1 LRRENYWKASSKNL
15 NKRSKFA
22 QIPSQFMN
30 TVTNSL
36 LSIVVPLYNEEDNV
50 VLLTQKIRESL
61 SGYSYQIVYV
71 DDFSTDKTRKAI
83 KGMDDPKVHLIELK
97 KNYGQSLALAA
108 GIDYAEGEYII
119 TMDGDLQNDPSDI
132 PQMLGHAVNDD
143 YDVVTGIR
151 QKRKDSPI
159 KKIPSKIAN
168 FLVRRVTQLNIK
180 DNGCALKVFTKDIA
194 KGLNLYGE
202 MHRFITLLAHLEG
215 AQIKQ
220 VPVKHHARH
229 AGVSKYGL
237 ERVFKVV
244 ADMMLL
250 LFIRKYFQR
259 PIHLFGIFGVLLII
273 LGIFIN
279 IYLLIVKLG
288 FGEDIGSRPLLIFGM
303 MFILGGIQLFTIG
316 IVMELLIR
324 TYYESQQKRPYRVKK
339 ITIGDGKAA

>member
-1 LRRENYWKASSKNL
+1 
-15 NKRSKFA
+15 
-22 QIPSQFMN
+22 MN
-30 TVTNSL
+30 TVTDSL

-50 VLLTQKIRESL
+50 VLLTEKINESL
-61 SGYSYQIVYV
+61 DGYNYQIIYV
-71 DDFSTDKTRKAI
+71 DDFSTDKTRQKV
-83 KGMDDPKVHLIELK
+83 KEMDDKKVHLIELK

-132 PQMLGHAVNDD
+132 PQMLSFAITEE

-151 QKRKDSPI
+151 QKRKDSLV

-168 FLVRRVTQLNIK
+168 FLVRRVTKLDIK

-194 KGLNLYGE
+194 KSLNLYGE

-259 PIHLFGIFGVLLII
+259 PIHLFGIFGVLLVI

-288 FGEDIGSRPLLIFGM
+288 FDQDIGTRPLLIFGM
-303 MFILGGIQLFTIG
+303 MFIVGGIQLFTIG

-324 TYYESQQKRPYRVKK
+324 TYYESQQKRPYRIKK
-339 ITIGDGKAA
+339 ISIGDGKAA

>member
-1 LRRENYWKASSKNL
+1 
-15 NKRSKFA
+15 
-22 QIPSQFMN
+22 MN
-30 TVTNSL
+30 PITQSL
-36 LSIVVPLYNEEDNV
+36 LSLVVPLYNEEDNV
-50 VLLTQKIRESL
+50 ALLTQKIHESL
-61 SGYSYQIVYV
+61 AGYNYQIIYV
-71 DDFSTDKTRKAI
+71 DDFSKDSTRKI
-83 KGMDDPKVHLIELK
+83 VKEMKDEKVHLIELK

-108 GIDYAEGEYII
+108 GLDYAQGEYII

-132 PQMLGHAVNDD
+132 PQMLQYAMDGE
-143 YDVVTGIR
+143 YDVITGIR
-151 QKRKDSPI
+151 QKRKDSLV

-168 FLVRRVTQLNIK
+168 FLVRRVTKLDIK

-194 KGLNLYGE
+194 KDLNLYGE

-229 AGVSKYGL
+229 GGVSKYGL

-259 PIHLFGIFGVLLII
+259 PIHLFGILGVLLII

-279 IYLLIVKLG
+279 IYLLIIK
-288 FGEDIGSRPLLIFGM
+288 FSMGEDIGTRPLLIFGM
-303 MFILGGIQLFTIG
+303 MFILAGIQLFTIG

-324 TYYESQQKRPYRVKK
+324 TYYESQKKRPYRIKNVFVGG
-339 ITIGDGKAA
+339 TA

>member
-1 LRRENYWKASSKNL
+1 MHPITSE
-15 NKRSKFA
+15 
-22 QIPSQFMN
+22 
-30 TVTNSL
+30 L
-36 LSIVVPLYNEEDNV
+36 LSIIVPLYNEEDNV
-50 VLLTQKIRESL
+50 VLLTKKIHESL
-61 SGYSYQIVYV
+61 AGYAYEIIYI
-71 DDFSTDKTRKAI
+71 DDFSKDKTRKVVKELA
-83 KGMDDPKVHLIELK
+83 DERVHLIELK

-108 GIDYAEGEYII
+108 GIDHASGEYII

-132 PQMLGHAVNDD
+132 PQMLEYAISGE

-151 QKRKDSPI
+151 QKRKDSLV

-168 FLVRRVTQLNIK
+168 FLVRRVTKLDIK
-180 DNGCALKVFTKDIA
+180 DNGCALKVFTKEIA
-194 KGLNLYGE
+194 KDLNLYGE

-220 VPVKHHARH
+220 VPVKHHARN

-259 PIHLFGIFGVLLII
+259 PIHLFGILGVLLII
-273 LGIFIN
+273 IGIFIN
-279 IYLLIVKLG
+279 IYLLIVKFG
-288 FGEDIGSRPLLIFGM
+288 FGQDIGTRPLLIFGL
-303 MFILGGIQLFTIG
+303 MFILAGIQLFTIG

-324 TYYESQQKRPYRVKK
+324 TYYESQQKRPYRIKK
-339 ITIGDGKAA
+339 ITVGGENA

>member
-1 LRRENYWKASSKNL
+1 MSA
-15 NKRSKFA
+15 
-22 QIPSQFMN
+22 I
-30 TVTNSL
+30 TDSL

-50 VLLTQKIRESL
+50 VLLTQKINESL
-61 SGYSYQIVYV
+61 EGYNYQIVYV
-71 DDFSTDKTRKAI
+71 DDFSTDKTRI
-83 KGMDDPKVHLIELK
+83 KVKEMDDKRVHLIELK

-132 PQMLGHAVNDD
+132 PNMLEYAITDEF
-143 YDVVTGIR
+143 DVVTGIR
-151 QKRKDSPI
+151 QKRKDSLA

-168 FLVRRVTQLNIK
+168 FLVRRVTKLDIK

-194 KGLNLYGE
+194 KSLNLYGE

-259 PIHLFGIFGVLLII
+259 PIHLFGIFGVLLVI
-273 LGIFIN
+273 LGILIN
-279 IYLLIVKLG
+279 VYLLVVKLG
-288 FGEDIGSRPLLIFGM
+288 FGQDIGTRPLLIFGM
-303 MFILGGIQLFTIG
+303 MFIVGGIQLFTIG

-324 TYYESQQKRPYRVKK
+324 TYYESQQKRPYRIKK
-339 ITIGDGKAA
+339 ISIGDGKAA

>member
-1 LRRENYWKASSKNL
+1 
-15 NKRSKFA
+15 
-22 QIPSQFMN
+22 MN
-30 TVTNSL
+30 PVTLSL
-36 LSIVVPLYNEEDNV
+36 ISIVIPLYNEEENV
-50 VLLTQKIRESL
+50 VLLTNKINESL
-61 SGYSYQIVYV
+61 KGYLHQIIYV
-71 DDFSTDKTRKAI
+71 DDFSKDNTRKVI
-83 KGMDDPKVHLIELK
+83 KDMKDPNVHLISLK

-108 GIDYAEGEYII
+108 GIDYAQGEYII
-119 TMDGDLQNDPSDI
+119 TMDGDLQNDPQDI
-132 PQMLGHAVNDD
+132 PKMMEYVVSGE

-151 QKRKDSPI
+151 QKRKDSLV

-168 FLVRRVTQLNIK
+168 FMVRRVTKLDIK
-180 DNGCALKVFTKDIA
+180 DNGCALKVFTRDIA
-194 KGLNLYGE
+194 KDLNLYGE

-220 VPVKHHARH
+220 VPVKHHARN

-259 PIHLFGIFGVLLII
+259 PIHLFGILGVLLII

-288 FGEDIGSRPLLIFGM
+288 YGQDIGNRPLLIFGM
-303 MFILGGIQLFTIG
+303 MFILAGIQLFTIG

-324 TYYESQQKRPYRVKK
+324 TYYESQNKRPYRIKNISV
-339 ITIGDGKAA
+339 GGQSS

>member
-1 LRRENYWKASSKNL
+1 MSV
-15 NKRSKFA
+15 
-22 QIPSQFMN
+22 I
-30 TVTNSL
+30 TDSL

-50 VLLTQKIRESL
+50 VLLTQRIHESL
-61 SGYSYQIVYV
+61 EGYHYQIVYV
-71 DDFSTDKTRKAI
+71 DDFSTDQTRKRV
-83 KGMDDPKVHLIELK
+83 KDMDDDKVHLIELK

-108 GIDYAEGEYII
+108 GLDYAEGEYII

-132 PQMLGHAVNDD
+132 PQMLAHAVSGE

-151 QKRKDSPI
+151 QKRKDSLV

-168 FLVRRVTQLNIK
+168 FLVRRVTKLDIK

-194 KGLNLYGE
+194 KSLNLYGE
-202 MHRFITLLAHLEG
+202 MHRFITLLAFLEG

-259 PIHLFGIFGVLLII
+259 PIHLFGIFGVLLVI

-288 FGEDIGSRPLLIFGM
+288 FGQDIGTRPLLIFGM
-303 MFILGGIQLFTIG
+303 MFIVGGIQLFTIG

-324 TYYESQQKRPYRVKK
+324 TYYESQQKRPYRIKK
-339 ITIGDGKAA
+339 ITIGDGKVA

>member
-1 LRRENYWKASSKNL
+1 MTIL
-15 NKRSKFA
+15 
-22 QIPSQFMN
+22 
-30 TVTNSL
+30 TDSL
-36 LSIVVPLYNEEDNV
+36 LSIVVPLYNEEENV
-50 VLLTQKIRESL
+50 VLLTDKIHKSL
-61 SGYSYQIVYV
+61 VGYTYQIVYI
-71 DDFSTDKTRKAI
+71 DDFSTDATRNVVKA
-83 KGMDDPKVHLIELK
+83 MNDDTVHLIALK

-108 GIDYAEGEYII
+108 GIDYAKGEYII
-119 TMDGDLQNDPSDI
+119 TLDGDLQNDPDDI
-132 PQMLGHAVNDD
+132 PEMLSYAVSGA
-143 YDVVTGIR
+143 YDVITGIR
-151 QKRKDSPI
+151 QKRKDSLV

-168 FLVRRVTQLNIK
+168 FLVRRVTKLNIK

-194 KGLNLYGE
+194 KDLNLYGE

-259 PIHLFGIFGVLLII
+259 PIHLFGIFGVVLILLGGII
-273 LGIFIN
+273 N
-279 IYLLIVKLG
+279 MYLLIVKLM
-288 FGEDIGSRPLLIFGM
+288 GEDIGNRPLLIFGL
-303 MFILGGIQLFTIG
+303 MFILAGIQLFTIG

-324 TYYESQQKRPYRVKK
+324 TYYESQQKRPYRIKS
-339 ITIGDGKAA
+339 IAIGDKTQ

>member
-1 LRRENYWKASSKNL
+1 MS
-15 NKRSKFA
+15 
-22 QIPSQFMN
+22 
-30 TVTNSL
+30 TVTDSL

-50 VLLTQKIRESL
+50 VLLTQKINESL
-61 SGYSYQIVYV
+61 EGYNYQIVYV
-71 DDFSTDKTRKAI
+71 DDFSTDKTRI
-83 KGMDDPKVHLIELK
+83 KVKEMDDKKVHLIELK

-132 PQMLGHAVNDD
+132 PGMLEYAISEE
-143 YDVVTGIR
+143 YDLVTGIR
-151 QKRKDSPI
+151 QKRKDSLV

-168 FLVRRVTQLNIK
+168 FLVRRVTRLDIK

-194 KGLNLYGE
+194 KSLNLYGE

-259 PIHLFGIFGVLLII
+259 PIHLFGIFGVLLVI
-273 LGIFIN
+273 LGILIN
-279 IYLLIVKLG
+279 VYLLIVKLG
-288 FGEDIGSRPLLIFGM
+288 FGQDIGTRPLLIFGM
-303 MFILGGIQLFTIG
+303 MFIVGGIQLFTIG

-324 TYYESQQKRPYRVKK
+324 TYYESQQKRPYRIKK
-339 ITIGDGKAA
+339 ISIGDGKAA

>member
-1 LRRENYWKASSKNL
+1 MHL
-15 NKRSKFA
+15 
-22 QIPSQFMN
+22 
-30 TVTNSL
+30 VTDSF

-50 VLLTQKIRESL
+50 VPLTQKIHESL
-61 SGYSYQIVYV
+61 NGYHYQIIYV
-71 DDFSTDKTRKAI
+71 DDFSTDDTRKVV
-83 KGMDDPKVHLIELK
+83 KGMDDDQVHLIALK

-132 PQMLGHAVNDD
+132 PQMLEFAITDE
-143 YDVVTGIR
+143 YDLVTGIR
-151 QKRKDSPI
+151 QKRKDSLV

-168 FLVRRVTQLNIK
+168 FLVRRVTKLDIK
-180 DNGCALKVFTKDIA
+180 DNGCALKIFTKDIA

-220 VPVKHHARH
+220 VPVKHHARN

-273 LGIFIN
+273 FGILIEM
-279 IYLLIVKLG
+279 YLLVVKFG
-288 FGEDIGSRPLLIFGM
+288 FGQDIGTRPLLIFGM

-324 TYYESQQKRPYRVKK
+324 TYYESQSKRPYRIKK
-339 ITIGDGKAA
+339 ITIGDDKAA

>member
-1 LRRENYWKASSKNL
+1 MKPITDS
-15 NKRSKFA
+15 F
-22 QIPSQFMN
+22 
-30 TVTNSL
+30 
-36 LSIVVPLYNEEDNV
+36 LSIVVPLYNEQDNV
-50 VLLTQKIRESL
+50 VLLTKKIHESL
-61 SGYSYQIVYV
+61 PGYNYQIVYV
-71 DDFSTDKTRKAI
+71 DDFSTDNTREVVKD
-83 KGMDDPKVHLIELK
+83 MDDKRVHLIELK

-108 GIDYAEGEYII
+108 GIDYATGDYII

-132 PQMLGHAVNDD
+132 PQMLAHAVAGE
-143 YDVVTGIR
+143 YDLITGIR
-151 QKRKDSPI
+151 QKRKDSLV

-168 FLVRRVTQLNIK
+168 FLVRRVTKLDIK

-202 MHRFITLLAHLEG
+202 MHRFITLLAYLEG

-220 VPVKHHARH
+220 VNVKHHARH
-229 AGVSKYGL
+229 AGKSKYGL

-324 TYYESQQKRPYRVKK
+324 TYYESQQKRPYRIKK
-339 ITIGDGKAA
+339 ISIGDGKAA

>member
-1 LRRENYWKASSKNL
+1 MQPKTPL
-15 NKRSKFA
+15 
-22 QIPSQFMN
+22 
-30 TVTNSL
+30 L
-36 LSIVVPLYNEEDNV
+36 LSIVVPLYNEAENV
-50 VLLTQKIRESL
+50 ALLTQKIHENL
-61 SGYSYQIVYV
+61 QGYQYQIIYV
-71 DDFSTDKTRKAI
+71 DDFSTDGTRKVI
-83 KGMDDPKVHLIELK
+83 RDMKDEKVHLIELK

-108 GIDYAEGEYII
+108 GLDYAEGEYII
-119 TMDGDLQNDPSDI
+119 TMDGDLQNDPCDI
-132 PQMLGHAVNDD
+132 PQMLGYVLEEE

-151 QKRKDSPI
+151 QKRKDSLI

-168 FLVRRVTQLNIK
+168 FLVRRITKLDIK
-180 DNGCALKVFTKDIA
+180 DNGCALKVFSKDIA
-194 KGLNLYGE
+194 KELNLYGE

-259 PIHLFGIFGVLLII
+259 PIHLFGIFGVLLIV

-279 IYLLIVKLG
+279 IYLLVVKLG
-288 FGEDIGSRPLLIFGM
+288 LGEDIGNRPLLMFGM
-303 MFILGGIQLFTIG
+303 MFILAGIQLFTIG

-324 TYYESQQKRPYRVKK
+324 TYYESQQKRPYRIKK
-339 ITIGDGKAA
+339 VFIGGKTS

>member
-1 LRRENYWKASSKNL
+1 MQPITE
-15 NKRSKFA
+15 
-22 QIPSQFMN
+22 
-30 TVTNSL
+30 SL
-36 LSIVVPLYNEEDNV
+36 LSIVVPLYNEEENV
-50 VLLTQKIRESL
+50 VLLTQKIHESL
-61 SGYSYQIVYV
+61 VGYQYQIIYI
-71 DDFSTDKTRKAI
+71 DDFSKDGTRKVV
-83 KGMDDPKVHLIELK
+83 KDMKDDKVHLIELK

-108 GIDYAEGEYII
+108 GLDYAEGEYII

-132 PQMLGHAVNDD
+132 PQMLAYAVNEE
-143 YDVVTGIR
+143 YDVITGIR
-151 QKRKDSPI
+151 QKRKDSLV

-168 FLVRRVTQLNIK
+168 FLVRRVTKLDIK

-194 KGLNLYGE
+194 KDLNLYGE

-259 PIHLFGIFGVLLII
+259 PIHLFGIFGFLMILL
-273 LGIFIN
+273 GVFIN
-279 IYLLIVKLG
+279 IYLLIVKFG
-288 FGEDIGSRPLLIFGM
+288 FGEDIGTRPLLIFGL
-303 MFILGGIQLFTIG
+303 MFILAGIQVFTIG

-324 TYYESQQKRPYRVKK
+324 TYYESQKKRPYRIKK
-339 ITIGDGKAA
+339 VTIG

>member
-1 LRRENYWKASSKNL
+1 MS
-15 NKRSKFA
+15 
-22 QIPSQFMN
+22 
-30 TVTNSL
+30 TVTDSL

-50 VLLTQKIRESL
+50 VLLTQKINESL
-61 SGYSYQIVYV
+61 EGYNYQIVYV
-71 DDFSTDKTRKAI
+71 DDFSTDKTRI
-83 KGMDDPKVHLIELK
+83 KVKEMDDKNVHLIELK

-132 PQMLGHAVNDD
+132 PQMLEYAITEE
-143 YDVVTGIR
+143 YDLVTGIR
-151 QKRKDSPI
+151 QKRKDSQV

-168 FLVRRVTQLNIK
+168 FLVRRVTKLDIK
-180 DNGCALKVFTKDIA
+180 DNGCALKIFTKDIA
-194 KGLNLYGE
+194 KSLNLYGE

-259 PIHLFGIFGVLLII
+259 PIHLFGIFGVLLVI
-273 LGIFIN
+273 LGVLIN

-288 FGEDIGSRPLLIFGM
+288 FGQDIGTRPLLIFGM
-303 MFILGGIQLFTIG
+303 MFIVGGIELFTIG

-324 TYYESQQKRPYRVKK
+324 TYYESQQKRPYRIKK
-339 ITIGDGKAA
+339 ISIGDGKAA

>member
-1 LRRENYWKASSKNL
+1 MH
-15 NKRSKFA
+15 
-22 QIPSQFMN
+22 I
-30 TVTNSL
+30 VTDSF
-36 LSIVVPLYNEEDNV
+36 LSIVVPLYNEQDNV
-50 VLLTQKIRESL
+50 VLLTEKIHESL
-61 SGYSYQIVYV
+61 LGYAYQIIYV
-71 DDFSTDKTRKAI
+71 DDFSTDATRKVV
-83 KGMDDPKVHLIELK
+83 KEMDDDKVHLIELK

-108 GIDYAEGEYII
+108 GIDYAEGDYII

-132 PQMLGHAVNDD
+132 PQMLEFAITDE
-143 YDVVTGIR
+143 YDLVTGIR
-151 QKRKDSPI
+151 QKRKDSLI

-168 FLVRRVTQLNIK
+168 FLVRRVTKLDIK
-180 DNGCALKVFTKDIA
+180 DNGCALKIFTKEIA

-220 VPVKHHARH
+220 VPVKHHARN

-273 LGIFIN
+273 LGTLIEM
-279 IYLLIVKLG
+279 YLLVIKFG
-288 FGEDIGSRPLLIFGM
+288 FGQDIGTRPLLIFGM

-324 TYYESQQKRPYRVKK
+324 TYYESQSKRPYRIKK

>member
-1 LRRENYWKASSKNL
+1 MARITDA
-15 NKRSKFA
+15 F
-22 QIPSQFMN
+22 
-30 TVTNSL
+30 
-36 LSIVVPLYNEEDNV
+36 LSIVVPLYNEEENV
-50 VLLTQKIRESL
+50 ALLTEKIHGSL
-61 SGYSYQIVYV
+61 QGFNYQIIYV
-71 DDFSTDKTRKAI
+71 DDFSKDGTLKVVKA
-83 KGMDDPKVHLIELK
+83 MDDQLVHLIELK

-108 GIDYAEGEYII
+108 GIDYATGEYII

-132 PQMLGHAVNDD
+132 PQMLEYAIDGE
-143 YDVVTGIR
+143 YDLITGIR
-151 QKRKDSPI
+151 QKRQDSLV

-168 FLVRRVTQLNIK
+168 FLVRRVTKLNIK

-194 KGLNLYGE
+194 KGLNIYGE

-229 AGVSKYGL
+229 AGQSKYGL

-259 PIHLFGIFGVLLII
+259 PIHLFGIFGVLLIL
-273 LGIFIN
+273 LGVCIEL
-279 IYLLIVKLG
+279 YLLVVKFG
-288 FGEDIGSRPLLIFGM
+288 FGQDIGTRPLLIFGM

-324 TYYESQQKRPYRVKK
+324 TYYESQSKRPYRIKK
-339 ITIGDGKAA
+339 VSIGDGKAA

>member
-1 LRRENYWKASSKNL
+1 MNL
-15 NKRSKFA
+15 
-22 QIPSQFMN
+22 
-30 TVTNSL
+30 VTSDL

-50 VLLTQKIRESL
+50 VLLTEKIHESL
-61 SGYSYQIVYV
+61 VGYDYEIIYI
-71 DDFSTDKTRKAI
+71 DDFSKDTTRKKVKAM
-83 KGMDDPKVHLIELK
+83 KDAKVHLIELK

-108 GIDYAEGEYII
+108 GIDHASGEYII

-132 PQMLGHAVNDD
+132 THMLTHVVNDD

-151 QKRKDSPI
+151 QKRKDSFV
-159 KKIPSKIAN
+159 KTIPSKIAN
-168 FLVRRVTQLNIK
+168 FLVRRVTSMDIK

-194 KGLNLYGE
+194 KELNLYGE
-202 MHRFITLLAHLEG
+202 MHRFINLLAYLEG

-229 AGVSKYGL
+229 SGVSKYGL

-259 PIHLFGIFGVLLII
+259 PIHLFGIFGFLLILI
-273 LGIFIN
+273 GVLIN
-279 IYLLIVKLG
+279 FYLLFVKFYLG
-288 FGEDIGSRPLLIFGM
+288 QDIGTRPLLIFGL
-303 MFILGGIQLFTIG
+303 MFILAGIQLFTIG

-324 TYYESQQKRPYRVKK
+324 TYYESQNKRPYRIKK
-339 ITIGDGKAA
+339 VTVGGSAA

>member
-1 LRRENYWKASSKNL
+1 
-15 NKRSKFA
+15 
-22 QIPSQFMN
+22 MN
-30 TVTNSL
+30 PITTDL

-50 VLLTQKIRESL
+50 VLLTQKINESL
-61 SGYSYQIVYV
+61 VGYSYEIIYI
-71 DDFSTDKTRKAI
+71 DDFSTDKTRKVVKDI
-83 KGMDDPKVHLIELK
+83 GDNRVHLIELK

-108 GIDYAEGEYII
+108 GIDHASGEYII

-132 PQMLGHAVNDD
+132 PQMLEHAVSGE
-143 YDVVTGIR
+143 YDLVTGIR
-151 QKRKDSPI
+151 QKRKDSLV

-168 FLVRRVTQLNIK
+168 FLVRRVTKLDIK
-180 DNGCALKVFTKDIA
+180 DNGCALKVFTKEIA
-194 KGLNLYGE
+194 KDLNLYGE

-237 ERVFKVV
+237 ERVFKVI

-259 PIHLFGIFGVLLII
+259 PIHLFGILGVLLII
-273 LGIFIN
+273 LGVFIN
-279 IYLLIVKLG
+279 MYLLVVKFG
-288 FGEDIGSRPLLIFGM
+288 FGEDIGTRPLLIFGL
-303 MFILGGIQLFTIG
+303 MFILAGIQLFTIG

-324 TYYESQQKRPYRVKK
+324 TYYESQQKRPYRIKK
-339 ITIGDGKAA
+339 ITVGGINA

>member
-1 LRRENYWKASSKNL
+1 MS
-15 NKRSKFA
+15 
-22 QIPSQFMN
+22 
-30 TVTNSL
+30 TVTDSL

-50 VLLTQKIRESL
+50 VLLTQKINESL
-61 SGYSYQIVYV
+61 EGYNYQIVYV
-71 DDFSTDKTRKAI
+71 DDFSTDKTRI
-83 KGMDDPKVHLIELK
+83 KVKEMDDKRVHLIELK

-108 GIDYAEGEYII
+108 GIDYAQGEYII

-132 PQMLGHAVNDD
+132 PGMLEYAITEE
-143 YDVVTGIR
+143 YDLVTGIR
-151 QKRKDSPI
+151 QKRKDSQV

-168 FLVRRVTQLNIK
+168 FLVRRVTKLDIK

-194 KGLNLYGE
+194 KSLNLYGE

-259 PIHLFGIFGVLLII
+259 PIHLFGIFGVLLVI

-288 FGEDIGSRPLLIFGM
+288 FGQDIGTRPLLIFGM
-303 MFILGGIQLFTIG
+303 MFIVGGIQLFTIG

-324 TYYESQQKRPYRVKK
+324 TYYESQQKRPYRIKK
-339 ITIGDGKAA
+339 ISIGDGKAA

>member
-1 LRRENYWKASSKNL
+1 MSV
-15 NKRSKFA
+15 
-22 QIPSQFMN
+22 
-30 TVTNSL
+30 VTNSL
-36 LSIVVPLYNEEDNV
+36 LSIVVPLYNEQDNV
-50 VLLTQKIRESL
+50 VLLTQKIHESL
-61 SGYSYQIVYV
+61 KGYRYQIVYI
-71 DDFSTDKTRKAI
+71 DDFSTDQTRKVV
-83 KGMDDPKVHLIELK
+83 KEMNDELVHLIELK

-108 GIDYAEGEYII
+108 GIDYAEGEFII

-132 PQMLGHAVNDD
+132 PHMLEFAVSDE

-151 QKRKDSPI
+151 QKRKDSLV

-168 FLVRRVTQLNIK
+168 FLVRRVTKLDIK

-202 MHRFITLLAHLEG
+202 MHRFINLLAYLEG
-215 AQIKQ
+215 GQIKQ

-339 ITIGDGKAA
+339 ISIGARKAA

>member
-1 LRRENYWKASSKNL
+1 MT
-15 NKRSKFA
+15 
-22 QIPSQFMN
+22 P
-30 TVTNSL
+30 VTDAL

-50 VLLTQKIRESL
+50 ALLTQKIHESL
-61 SGYSYQIVYV
+61 VGYAYEIIYI
-71 DDFSTDKTRKAI
+71 DDFSTDRTRKTV
-83 KGMDDPKVHLIELK
+83 KDLQDSKVHLIELK

-108 GIDYAEGEYII
+108 GLDYAKGEYII

-132 PQMLGHAVNDD
+132 PQMLKHAVEDD

-151 QKRKDSPI
+151 QKRKDSQV

-168 FLVRRVTQLNIK
+168 FLVRRVTKLDIK
-180 DNGCALKVFTKDIA
+180 DNGCALKVFTRDIA
-194 KGLNLYGE
+194 KDLNLYGE
-202 MHRFITLLAHLEG
+202 MHRFINLLAYLEG

-259 PIHLFGIFGVLLII
+259 PIHLFGIFGFLLILI
-273 LGIFIN
+273 GIFIN
-279 IYLLIVKLG
+279 IYLLFVKFYLG
-288 FGEDIGSRPLLIFGM
+288 QDIGTRPLLIFGL
-303 MFILGGIQLFTIG
+303 MFILAGIQLFTIG

-324 TYYESQQKRPYRVKK
+324 TYYESQNKRPYRIKK
-339 ITIGDGKAA
+339 VTVGGQVS

>member
-1 LRRENYWKASSKNL
+1 MK
-15 NKRSKFA
+15 
-22 QIPSQFMN
+22 P
-30 TVTNSL
+30 VTLSL
-36 LSIVVPLYNEEDNV
+36 ISIVIPLYNEEENV
-50 VLLTQKIRESL
+50 VLLTNKINESL
-61 SGYSYQIVYV
+61 KGYLHQIIYV
-71 DDFSTDKTRKAI
+71 DDFSTDNTRKVV
-83 KGMDDPKVHLIELK
+83 KDMKDPNVHLIALK

-119 TMDGDLQNDPSDI
+119 TMDGDLQNDPQDI
-132 PQMLGHAVNDD
+132 PKMMEYVVSGE

-151 QKRKDSPI
+151 QKRKDSLV

-168 FLVRRVTQLNIK
+168 FMVRRVTKLDIK
-180 DNGCALKVFTKDIA
+180 DNGCALKVFTRDIA
-194 KGLNLYGE
+194 KDLNLYGE

-220 VPVKHHARH
+220 VPVKHHARN

-273 LGIFIN
+273 LGFFIN

-288 FGEDIGSRPLLIFGM
+288 YGQDIGNRPLLIFGM
-303 MFILGGIQLFTIG
+303 MFILAGIQLFTIG
-316 IVMELLIR
+316 IVLELLIR
-324 TYYESQQKRPYRVKK
+324 TYYESQNKRPYRIKNISV
-339 ITIGDGKAA
+339 GGQSS

>member
-1 LRRENYWKASSKNL
+1 MHP
-15 NKRSKFA
+15 
-22 QIPSQFMN
+22 ITSQ
-30 TVTNSL
+30 L

-50 VLLTQKIRESL
+50 VLLTKKINESL
-61 SGYSYQIVYV
+61 AGYAYEIIYI
-71 DDFSTDKTRKAI
+71 DDFSTDKTRKVVKELA
-83 KGMDDPKVHLIELK
+83 DERVHLIELK

-108 GIDYAEGEYII
+108 GIDHASGEYII

-132 PQMLGHAVNDD
+132 PQMLEHAVSGE

-151 QKRKDSPI
+151 QKRKDSLI

-168 FLVRRVTQLNIK
+168 FLVRRVTKLDIK
-180 DNGCALKVFTKDIA
+180 DNGCALKVFTKEIA
-194 KGLNLYGE
+194 KDLNLYGE
-202 MHRFITLLAHLEG
+202 MHRFITLLAYLEG

-259 PIHLFGIFGVLLII
+259 PIHLFGILGVLLII
-273 LGIFIN
+273 IGIFIN
-279 IYLLIVKLG
+279 IYLLIVKFG
-288 FGEDIGSRPLLIFGM
+288 FGQDIGTRPLLIFGL
-303 MFILGGIQLFTIG
+303 MFILAGIQLFTIG

-324 TYYESQQKRPYRVKK
+324 TYYESQQKRPYRIKK
-339 ITIGDGKAA
+339 ITVGGQNA

>member
-1 LRRENYWKASSKNL
+1 
-15 NKRSKFA
+15 
-22 QIPSQFMN
+22 M
-30 TVTNSL
+30 TVLTNSL
-36 LSIVVPLYNEEDNV
+36 LSIVVPLYNEEENV
-50 VLLTQKIRESL
+50 ALLTKKIHESL
-61 SGYSYQIVYV
+61 IGYTYQIVYI
-71 DDFSTDKTRKAI
+71 DDFSTDATRKVVKA
-83 KGMDDPKVHLIELK
+83 MNDDKVHLIALK

-108 GIDYAEGEYII
+108 GIDYAKGEYII

-132 PQMLGHAVNDD
+132 PEMLSYAISGE
-143 YDVVTGIR
+143 YDVITGIR
-151 QKRKDSPI
+151 QKRKDSLI

-168 FLVRRVTQLNIK
+168 FLVRRVTKLDIK

-194 KGLNLYGE
+194 KDLNLYGE

-259 PIHLFGIFGVLLII
+259 PIHLFGIFGVLLIL
-273 LGIFIN
+273 LGAIIN
-279 IYLLIVKLG
+279 AYLLIIKLM
-288 FGEDIGSRPLLIFGM
+288 GEDIGNRPLLIFGL
-303 MFILGGIQLFTIG
+303 MFILAGIQLFTIG

-324 TYYESQQKRPYRVKK
+324 TYYESQQKRPYRIKNISV
-339 ITIGDGKAA
+339 GDKTQ